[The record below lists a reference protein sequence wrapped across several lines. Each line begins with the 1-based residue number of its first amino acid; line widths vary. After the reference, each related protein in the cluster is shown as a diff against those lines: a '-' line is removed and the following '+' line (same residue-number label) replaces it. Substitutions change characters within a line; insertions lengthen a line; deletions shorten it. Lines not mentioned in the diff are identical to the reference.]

1 MLYLDGLIGSGFDA
15 LGDHWLQSGA
25 GVPYKGSGGGGDGGD
40 GGGDGGSN
48 VGLDGSVIIDVH
60 ICTSSLC
67 INVSVRRIP
76 M

>member
-1 MLYLDGLIGSGFDA
+1 MLYLDGLIGSGFDVF
-15 LGDHWLQSGA
+15 GDHWLQSGA
-25 GVPYKGSGGGGDGGD
+25 GVPYKGSNGGGD
-40 GGGDGGSN
+40 GGGDGDSN

-67 INVSVRRIP
+67 INVVRSVRRIP

>member
-1 MLYLDGLIGSGFDA
+1 MLYLDGLIGSGFDVF
-15 LGDHWLQSGA
+15 GDHWLQSGA
-25 GVPYKGSGGGGDGGD
+25 GVPYKGSNGGGDG
-40 GGGDGGSN
+40 SNN